1 MADDDYRLRRAITF
15 LAGLFFLALGVI
27 FSTKAVLGTSPI
39 SSIPFVLSLGT
50 GFSIGTM
57 TVVVNAVFIVLEI
70 AILGRLFKLKY
81 MSQIVTLII
90 FSVLCDVFT
99 YMFSG
104 IVIEGYLF
112 QWLSIVVSSL
122 TLSFGI
128 ALELAA
134 NVSVM
139 PGEYLVSFAAF
150 RAKMDFGKVKV
161 IFDIANITIAALF
174 SFYFFSELQGV
185 REGTIY
191 AACTTGF
198 IVRMYTRML
207 KKVGFYK
214 FIGNNDT
221 GDRSPG
227 CL

>member
-1 MADDDYRLRRAITF
+1 M
-15 LAGLFFLALGVI
+15 
-27 FSTKAVLGTSPI
+27 
-39 SSIPFVLSLGT
+39 
-50 GFSIGTM
+50 
-57 TVVVNAVFIVLEI
+57 
-70 AILGRLFKLKY
+70 
-81 MSQIVTLII
+81 
-90 FSVLCDVFT
+90 
-99 YMFSG
+99 
-104 IVIEGYLF
+104 
-112 QWLSIVVSSL
+112 
-122 TLSFGI
+122 
-128 ALELAA
+128 
-134 NVSVM
+134 
-139 PGEYLVSFAAF
+139 
-150 RAKMDFGKVKV
+150 KV

-207 KKVGFYK
+207 KKIGFYK